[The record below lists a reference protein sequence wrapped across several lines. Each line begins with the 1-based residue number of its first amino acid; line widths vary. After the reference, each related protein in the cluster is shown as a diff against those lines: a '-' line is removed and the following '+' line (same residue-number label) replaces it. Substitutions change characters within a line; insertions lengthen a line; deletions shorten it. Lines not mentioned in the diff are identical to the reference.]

1 MILIIMCLC
10 RFNSPF
16 GELNVKLRIEWLT
29 RLRNVLVEVHS
40 YFFKRV
46 VASLVWVQIS
56 IPQNIIFED
65 AYIPPPIA
73 LDLFGISVKLAVLE
87 PSDELTSMT
96 EYLPPKTI
104 KLVVDELA
112 FLEVTAIRVVVSQS
126 VASVIIV
133 DQQEL
138 SSNPLKFV
146 STILIKL
153 PFSNIQV
160 GGLIVLLWF
169 GLVS

>member
-1 MILIIMCLC
+1 
-10 RFNSPF
+10 
-16 GELNVKLRIEWLT
+16 
-29 RLRNVLVEVHS
+29 
-40 YFFKRV
+40 
-46 VASLVWVQIS
+46 
-56 IPQNIIFED
+56 
-65 AYIPPPIA
+65 

-104 KLVVDELA
+104 KLVLDELA

-138 SSNPLKFV
+138 SSNTLKFV

-169 GLVS
+169 GFVS